1 MEIKNIFKI
10 IFLKFFE
17 NSTKILIQLSSY
29 RFHTNTITEKRIA
42 TITTATIT
50 IMRSR
55 FLLWARSSWLETSA
69 SFEWESCESKI
80 RFWTIILTLKMNW
93 IIGVNLYILFLYIN
107 TLISILNLHL
117 VILNRLVFIIV
128 KLYSGLSSF
137 SYAVY
142 STLVQVSGPSHEQF
156 RNIVG
161 GDFSF
166 LEHRPYIK
174 MILDRLYQ
182 NLR

>member
-10 IFLKFFE
+10 IFLKFIFE

-93 IIGVNLYILFLYIN
+93 IILYLISLYQYIN
-107 TLISILNLHL
+107 KYSKLTSRNTKSIGVYYSKAVLR
-117 VILNRLVFIIV
+117 IIFIFICSVF
-128 KLYSGLSSF
+128 YTSTSF
-137 SYAVY
+137 RTFPWA
-142 STLVQVSGPSHEQF
+142 
-156 RNIVG
+156 I
-161 GDFSF
+161 
-166 LEHRPYIK
+166 
-174 MILDRLYQ
+174 
-182 NLR
+182 